1 MKNKGISIFT
11 LIFIG
16 ILLVAIGVGIG
27 YLIPKNTNNVSKSN
41 SNVTNTVNTQNNTN
55 TTNITNNTITN
66 NITNTTFTNTVEG
79 PTTTENTIANSAN
92 PSEVKKVEELFR
104 NFARAVNAK
113 DWATVEKYSDSSIV
127 AELKKYNVSNMLV
140 GDDTI
145 QENPNRIGEYM
156 CLCSY
161 NIDYNGL
168 SVKDLGMGY
177 IMTVKKVNDGFV
189 VDNFRATG
197 P

>member
-1 MKNKGISIFT
+1 
-11 LIFIG
+11 
-16 ILLVAIGVGIG
+16 
-27 YLIPKNTNNVSKSN
+27 
-41 SNVTNTVNTQNNTN
+41 
-55 TTNITNNTITN
+55 
-66 NITNTTFTNTVEG
+66 
-79 PTTTENTIANSAN
+79 
-92 PSEVKKVEELFR
+92 
-104 NFARAVNAK
+104 
-113 DWATVEKYSDSSIV
+113 
-127 AELKKYNVSNMLV
+127 MLV

-145 QENPNRIGEYM
+145 EENPNQPGEYI

-177 IMTVKKVNDGFV
+177 IMSAKKLSDGFV